1 MILSNDVR
9 FSFNPYRNFQKT
21 PSKLLHSCDIITVNT
36 LVCGGSAM
44 SQLDHDIRAADA
56 MGISYGYYIAR
67 SYNPDA
73 AMADPSPTSQK
84 RRRTRRYTDEQLF
97 LLWQEG
103 KTDEQIGQAVGVSR
117 QFIQR
122 WRDQLELPSTSKFR
136 VNTQKYRLTTLRDG
150 TYIVIISD

>member
-1 MILSNDVR
+1 
-9 FSFNPYRNFQKT
+9 
-21 PSKLLHSCDIITVNT
+21 
-36 LVCGGSAM
+36 M
-44 SQLDHDIRAADA
+44 SQLDEDIRAADA
-56 MGISYGYYIAR
+56 LGISYGYYIAQ
-67 SYNPDA
+67 SYDPYA
-73 AMADPSPTSQK
+73 AMAELNPQVK

-103 KTDEQIGQAVGVSR
+103 CTDEQIGQAVGVSR

-150 TYIVIISD
+150 TYIVIISE